1 MSLRREIHL
10 LLLAIQFYTRLPV
23 RLLLPFEE
31 SQLSAAS
38 RYAALAGAL
47 IATTASL
54 LWWPLATLG
63 LASTAAP
70 LTVFAAAALSGAF
83 HEDGLADSCD
93 GLGGGRQVQ
102 QVLAIM
108 KDSRIGTY
116 GAIALLASFLLRS
129 HFLASMSPAQGV
141 LLLLTSHMSSRA
153 MAVSLIGSLPY
164 LREDQ
169 DSKVKPI
176 AKTISRPTL
185 AIALLLG
192 SLPLAALPLRLALLS
207 LASLILVR
215 SMCSRW
221 FRRRL
226 GGYTGDLL
234 GACEQLGE
242 LAVGL
247 LFLLYAHLQQ
257 GAPWTWPDWPA
268 KAHAVALSASMP
280 LRAEPFEDPAARAFF
295 AGLLPEGH

>member
-38 RYAALAGAL
+38 RYAGLAGAL
-47 IATTASL
+47 VAGGAAL
-54 LWWPLATLG
+54 LWWPFAAHGLATTGAL
-63 LASTAAP
+63 LA
-70 LTVFAAAALSGAF
+70 VFASAALTGAF
-83 HEDGLADSCD
+83 HEDGLADSFD
-93 GLGGGRQVQ
+93 GLGGGRQVK

-129 HFLASMSPAQGV
+129 HFLASQNPLQGV

-176 AKTISRPTL
+176 AKAISRPSL

-207 LASLILVR
+207 LATLVLVR
-215 SMCSRW
+215 SLCASW

-242 LAVGL
+242 LAIGL
-247 LFLLYAHLQQ
+247 LFLLFAHLPP
-257 GAPWTWPDWPA
+257 GATWDW
-268 KAHAVALSASMP
+268 H
-280 LRAEPFEDPAARAFF
+280 
-295 AGLLPEGH
+295 